1 MRCYLLARAQNR
13 TTRPLSEVTN
23 CTRSVSA
30 ARRSVIRPRVYS
42 SSGQLE
48 CRGYVV
54 KLADALTPDIS
65 RVDWNAI
72 YQARRAEDAHAVSRQ
87 TLLGVFVREPAAHVS
102 AAPQP
107 SASKSAG
114 RIPTTVLP
122 VLRSAMRRRAVQ
134 ASLRGCQNDGVD
146 WRPVSPVLTTIP
158 CDGHD
163 PRPGYDSS
171 LAACRGCCSGA
182 S

>member
-54 KLADALTPDIS
+54 KLADALTPDFP

-72 YQARRAEDAHAVSRQ
+72 YQARRAKDAHAVTRQ
-87 TLLGVFVREPAAHVS
+87 TLLGVFVREPAAHVVCS
-102 AAPQP
+102 TPNVGQE
-107 SASKSAG
+107 
-114 RIPTTVLP
+114 V
-122 VLRSAMRRRAVQ
+122 RR
-134 ASLRGCQNDGVD
+134 
-146 WRPVSPVLTTIP
+146 T
-158 CDGHD
+158 D
-163 PRPGYDSS
+163 PDD
-171 LAACRGCCSGA
+171 GA
-182 S
+182 SCPAVGDAEMSRPDVTRCCQPAT